1 MLQVIEL
8 AQEMTSA
15 MVTIYDAIVD
25 LMDACIKELKRAN
38 KIDTSEMSLE
48 ECLFKSFDDMIRRQL
63 DPIWHTVTTKTKQV
77 RGVLTPHLASAC
89 WHVKPLL
96 TGADLSHDVLQKLLI
111 NAHHLR
117 DQCDEVSSLLS
128 SSQSRPKN
136 RRTFLVIL
144 RVRCLICR

>member
-77 RGVLTPHLASAC
+77 RGAITPHLASAC
-89 WHVKPLL
+89 WHVKPSL
-96 TGADLSHDVLQKLLI
+96 TGADLSHDVLQ
-111 NAHHLR
+111 N
-117 DQCDEVSSLLS
+117 V
-128 SSQSRPKN
+128 
-136 RRTFLVIL
+136 LVMHIT
-144 RVRCLICR
+144 